1 MILQLQVLMVLTMVA
16 TVMRFASKYF
26 SEPHYISKNGY
37 SQTEKSKV
45 IKNNSANRE
54 GLSVAKASK
63 LLVNLSYFPYCGES
77 YAK

>member
-1 MILQLQVLMVLTMVA
+1 MGSCNIGNKYIAMILQLQVLMVLIMVA

-45 IKNNSANRE
+45 IK
-54 GLSVAKASK
+54 K
-63 LLVNLSYFPYCGES
+63 
-77 YAK
+77 